1 MICPKCHGNGY
12 WIEQLRALRQV
23 RQCKTCSSQGEI
35 KETSDAKTNKDLIG
49 LRNRNRSYIVLY
61 SVGIVLPRHLKRSHK
76 CLLSYIT
83 ARPISK

>member
-35 KETSDAKTNKDLIG
+35 KETSDAKTNKDLTG
-49 LRNRNRSYIVLY
+49 VLDY
-61 SVGIVLPRHLKRSHK
+61 GD
-76 CLLSYIT
+76 LSAGDKVT
-83 ARPISK
+83 PALDTVARMTL